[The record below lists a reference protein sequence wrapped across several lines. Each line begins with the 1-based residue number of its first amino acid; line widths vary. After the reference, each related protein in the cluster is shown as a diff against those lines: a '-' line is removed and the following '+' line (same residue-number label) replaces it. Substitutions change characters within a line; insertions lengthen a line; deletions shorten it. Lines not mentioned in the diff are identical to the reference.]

1 MNLTQPPTSPQE
13 TPHNKMPRTSTHY
26 SRAEGSSHSHSRG
39 RGLSIVF
46 ALVGLFVWGTLT
58 MPRVVSLFPQVTNAS
73 LAATQW
79 LSAWSG
85 PSAPSGAV
93 ADLSHAGAGAVP
105 LACSAQSA
113 SSMGSNLVVPA
124 NQWVCGDALA
134 VGGNV
139 DVQGHVQ
146 GSTQAVGGNVT
157 ISGEV
162 DGDVTAIGGNITV
175 ASGGV
180 THGSLRAVGGQVI
193 LAQGAVQTAAA
204 TNTQGSW
211 WQMHQN
217 RPVFHPVQPVPSES
231 GSFWLGLLFWISAAV
246 GLTAFVPEAVGH
258 VRFTIARRMLV
269 SGVSGAV
276 IALAG
281 VVVGAIL
288 FLTCLGIP
296 VTLLIAAALWVAWV
310 VGTVAC
316 GSWLG
321 ATFLRGLRHGRDSS
335 LMASTLVGVL
345 ILTLLKALPVAGTII
360 SFIVGCV
367 AIGAAA
373 LTLLSAR
380 RVSYAH
386 LRW

>member
-1 MNLTQPPTSPQE
+1 MKLTQPPTPPLE
-13 TPHNKMPRTSTHY
+13 TPHNKMLSASTHY
-26 SRAEGSSHSHSRG
+26 SRAEESSHVRSRR
-39 RGLSIVF
+39 RGLSVVF
-46 ALVGLFVWGTLT
+46 ALVGLFVWG
-58 MPRVVSLFPQVTNAS
+58 MFSVPRVVSLFPQVTNAS

-93 ADLSHAGAGAVP
+93 ADLSHGSVGSAPV
-105 LACSAQSA
+105 ACSAQSA
-113 SSMGSNLVVPA
+113 SAVGSNLIVPA
-124 NQWVCGDALA
+124 NEWVCGDALA

-146 GSTQAVGGNVT
+146 GSTQSVGGNVT

-175 ASGGV
+175 ASGGI

-193 LAQGAVQTAAA
+193 LAQGAVQTAAT
-204 TNTQGSW
+204 TNNQGTW

-217 RPVFHPVQPVPSES
+217 RPMLHPVPSDS
-231 GSFWLGLLFWISAAV
+231 GSFWLGLLFWISASV
-246 GLTAFVPEAVGH
+246 GLTAFAPEAVGH

-276 IALAG
+276 IALVG

-296 VTLLIAAALWVAWV
+296 VTLLIALALWIAWV

-335 LMASTLVGVL
+335 LLVSTLLGVL
-345 ILTLLKALPVAGTII
+345 ILTLLKALPVAGVII

-367 AIGAAA
+367 AVGAAA

>member
-1 MNLTQPPTSPQE
+1 
-13 TPHNKMPRTSTHY
+13 
-26 SRAEGSSHSHSRG
+26 
-39 RGLSIVF
+39 
-46 ALVGLFVWGTLT
+46 

-73 LAATQW
+73 LSTTQW
-79 LSAWSG
+79 FSAWSG

-93 ADLSHAGAGAVP
+93 ADLSHGSLGSAP
-105 LACSAQSA
+105 LACSTQSA
-113 SSMGSNLVVPA
+113 SAVGSNLTVPA
-124 NQWVCGDALA
+124 NEWVCGDALA

-146 GSTQAVGGNVT
+146 GSAQSLGGNVT

-175 ASGGV
+175 APTGI
-180 THGSLRAVGGQVI
+180 THGSLRAVGGRVI
-193 LAQGAVQTAAA
+193 LAQGTVQTAAA
-204 TNTQGSW
+204 PNTQGSW
-211 WQMHQN
+211 WQMHQT
-217 RPVFHPVQPVPSES
+217 RPMFHPVQSES
-231 GSFWLGLLFWISAAV
+231 GSFWLGLLFWISASV

-276 IALAG
+276 IALIG
-281 VVVGAIL
+281 VFVGGIL

-296 VTLLIAAALWVAWV
+296 VTLLIALALWVAWV
-310 VGTVAC
+310 VGTVAF

-335 LMASTLVGVL
+335 LLISTLVGVL
-345 ILTLLKALPVAGTII
+345 ILSLLKSLPVAGIII

-367 AIGAAA
+367 AVGAAA